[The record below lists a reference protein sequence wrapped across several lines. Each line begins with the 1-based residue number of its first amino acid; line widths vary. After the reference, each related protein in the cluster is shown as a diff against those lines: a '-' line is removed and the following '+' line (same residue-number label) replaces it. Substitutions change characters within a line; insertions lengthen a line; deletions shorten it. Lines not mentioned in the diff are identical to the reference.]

1 MGGRGSS
8 AAGSQGVRIP
18 VAPPSPPPQTRTQQL
33 MTQVAADPTALAT
46 MSDMDAQTVVQSVA
60 QLPVLHD
67 GTQEDSFMQRWL
79 NHIGFT
85 SGKPRVLDE
94 RSFNAAARNSGAT
107 VLYHSD
113 SSISNRSSNTMAQQ
127 LLTGPT
133 MYAAGGIYGD
143 GTYWATSATGSA
155 MYGRSAGT
163 QVKGF
168 ISKTRGRVAT
178 PADERRAVRA
188 FKATH
193 PNTWTWLQRNAKT
206 KPGYAPSESL
216 IALALTAAGYNA
228 YDTGGYKVT
237 FDRSALTLCS
247 KTRRTSTITG
257 NW

>member
-8 AAGSQGVRIP
+8 AAGSQGIRMP
-18 VAPPSPPPQTRTQQL
+18 AAQPAPPPQTRTQQL
-33 MTQVAADPTALAT
+33 MAQVAADPTALAS
-46 MSDMDAQTVVQSVA
+46 MSDTDAQTVVQEVA
-60 QLPVLHD
+60 RMPVLHD

-107 VLYHSD
+107 VLYHAD
-113 SSISNRSSNTMAQQ
+113 SSISNRSSTAMAQQ

-155 MYGRSAGT
+155 MYGRNAGT

-178 PADERRAVRA
+178 PTSPSTPYAPVSPRGRARAGRARRPPGRATLSQDTTRQSRMSPSASMASAPWRRPRACGRPTRTAPRPARRAR
-188 FKATH
+188 
-193 PNTWTWLQRNAKT
+193 L
-206 KPGYAPSESL
+206 
-216 IALALTAAGYNA
+216 
-228 YDTGGYKVT
+228 
-237 FDRSALTLCS
+237 
-247 KTRRTSTITG
+247 
-257 NW
+257 